1 MKVSTKLNGKSIDF
15 LDVRIYAVRQGKVET
30 SERLGKGIKIEKPIE
45 DGKEFLIRILL
56 ECNNQM
62 QNILSE
68 SRIYL
73 SFKLTLTDD
82 REKKYNKYIFLT
94 VQNNAMGESN
104 ILSISS
110 KNSWISYI
118 GKMIKQHYRLTK

>member
-1 MKVSTKLNGKSIDF
+1 
-15 LDVRIYAVRQGKVET
+15 
-30 SERLGKGIKIEKPIE
+30 
-45 DGKEFLIRILL
+45 
-56 ECNNQM
+56 M
-62 QNILSE
+62 QNILLE

-118 GKMIKQHYRLTK
+118 GKMIKQHYRVTQ

>member
-1 MKVSTKLNGKSIDF
+1 MVSTKLNGKSIDF

>member
-1 MKVSTKLNGKSIDF
+1 
-15 LDVRIYAVRQGKVET
+15 
-30 SERLGKGIKIEKPIE
+30 
-45 DGKEFLIRILL
+45 
-56 ECNNQM
+56 M

>member
-1 MKVSTKLNGKSIDF
+1 MYISLQ
-15 LDVRIYAVRQGKVET
+15 L
-30 SERLGKGIKIEKPIE
+30 
-45 DGKEFLIRILL
+45 LII
-56 ECNNQM
+56 
-62 QNILSE
+62 
-68 SRIYL
+68 
-73 SFKLTLTDD
+73 KLTLTDD

>member
-1 MKVSTKLNGKSIDF
+1 M
-15 LDVRIYAVRQGKVET
+15 DVRIYAVRQGKVET